1 MSHNHCIRISLDLKD
16 KNISFDSNFCEEQ
29 LIKGVKSKVYKGIL
43 TYNPSACPC
52 CGIKNE
58 QFAIVKK
65 VLLQSVSS

>member
-43 TYNPSACPC
+43 TYNPSA
-52 CGIKNE
+52 G
-58 QFAIVKK
+58 
-65 VLLQSVSS
+65 SVAKRL